1 MRSGLFTIGPLIL
14 VSALLTGVVLAGCS
28 ASGQPGSGSA
38 TDGEAGIVAPQP
50 PERLRAQVLETL
62 PHDTNAFTQGYEIAH
77 GVLYEGTG
85 LVGRSWV
92 RSIDTTTG
100 SELARADLPP
110 PLFGEGITIVGD
122 SLWQLTWQNGIAIRR
137 DADSLAEQD
146 RVSYSGEGWGLCYQ
160 DDRQRLVMSDGSDT
174 LTFRDPATFA
184 ETGSVEV
191 HAAGEPVDQLNE
203 LECVGGTVYA
213 NVWQT
218 DTILRIDPATGR
230 VTGTIDA
237 SGLLTP
243 SERDDADVLNGIAA
257 VPGSEFFFVTGKLWP
272 KTFRVRFVPE

>member
-92 RSIDTTTG
+92 RAIDTTTG
-100 SELARADLPP
+100 SVLARADLPP
-110 PLFGEGITIVGD
+110 PLFGEGITVVGD

-137 DADSLAEQD
+137 DADTLAEQN

-160 DDRQRLVMSDGSDT
+160 DDRQRLVMSDGSAT

-243 SERDDADVLNGIAA
+243 SERDGADVLNGIAA
-257 VPGSEFFFVTGKLWP
+257 IPGSEFFFVTGKLWP

>member
-92 RSIDTTTG
+92 RAIDTTTG
-100 SELARADLPP
+100 SVLARADLPP
-110 PLFGEGITIVGD
+110 PLFGEGITVVGD

-137 DADSLAEQD
+137 DADTLAEQN

-160 DDRQRLVMSDGSDT
+160 DDRQRLVMSDGSAT

-218 DTILRIDPATGR
+218 NTILRIDPATGR

-243 SERDDADVLNGIAA
+243 SERDGADVLNGIAA

>member
-1 MRSGLFTIGPLIL
+1 MRSGLFTIGPLL
-14 VSALLTGVVLAGCS
+14 VVSVLLTGVVLAGCS

-92 RSIDTTTG
+92 RAIDTTTG
-100 SELARADLPP
+100 SQLARADLPP
-110 PLFGEGITIVGD
+110 PLFGEGITVVGD

-137 DADSLAEQD
+137 DADTLAEQH

-218 DTILRIDPATGR
+218 STILRIDPATGR

-243 SERDDADVLNGIAA
+243 SERDDANVLNGIAA
-257 VPGSEFFFVTGKLWP
+257 VPGSEFFFITGKLWP

>member
-28 ASGQPGSGSA
+28 ASGQPGSGAA

-92 RSIDTTTG
+92 RAIDTTTG

-110 PLFGEGITIVGD
+110 PLFGEGITVVGD
-122 SLWQLTWQNGIAIRR
+122 SLWQLTWQNGTAIRR
-137 DADSLAEQD
+137 DTDTLAEQD

-160 DDRQRLVMSDGSDT
+160 DNRQRLVMSDGSDT

-191 HAAGEPVDQLNE
+191 RAAGEPVDQLNE
-203 LECVGGTVYA
+203 LECVGDTVYA

-218 DTILRIDPATGR
+218 STILRIDPATGR

-237 SGLLTP
+237 SGLLTR

-257 VPGSEFFFVTGKLWP
+257 IPGSEFFFVTGKLWP

>member
-1 MRSGLFTIGPLIL
+1 VRSGLFTIGPLIL

-92 RSIDTTTG
+92 RAIDTTTG
-100 SELARADLPP
+100 SVLARADLPP
-110 PLFGEGITIVGD
+110 PLFGEGITVVGD

-137 DADSLAEQD
+137 DADTLAEQN

-160 DDRQRLVMSDGSDT
+160 DDRQRLVMSDGSAT

-218 DTILRIDPATGR
+218 NTILRIDPATGR

-243 SERDDADVLNGIAA
+243 SERDGADVLNGIAA